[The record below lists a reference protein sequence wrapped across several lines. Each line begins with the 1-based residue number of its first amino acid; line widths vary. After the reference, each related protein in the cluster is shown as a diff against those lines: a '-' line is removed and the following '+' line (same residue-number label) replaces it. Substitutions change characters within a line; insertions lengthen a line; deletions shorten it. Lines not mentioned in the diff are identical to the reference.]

1 MWSLTS
7 RGADASAAL
16 QNFVRH
22 LKKTFA
28 TKSAMRGHQRVRCVR
43 SFHEFEIRQLPRLV
57 EERLKRTIREFGHP
71 NSGDML

>member
-1 MWSLTS
+1 
-7 RGADASAAL
+7 
-16 QNFVRH
+16 
-22 LKKTFA
+22 
-28 TKSAMRGHQRVRCVR
+28 MRGHQRVRCVR

>member
-1 MWSLTS
+1 MGCPRDVRFSLNSDRT
-7 RGADASAAL
+7 ADIAGGPK
-16 QNFVRH
+16 R
-22 LKKTFA
+22 
-28 TKSAMRGHQRVRCVR
+28 AMRGHQRVRCVR